1 MAARAAVLYGVSLV
15 AGDADMTPLLRLLP
29 FIAALLLIC
38 VPAAQAQEAVLK
50 GKDVTAEALIDA
62 LALPEAGAPRTRG
75 LKPVSPDARPSA
87 AAAGGRANLLITFL
101 TNSTTLTAEAEG
113 IVATL
118 AKAMQSDSLSG
129 VRFRVEGHADARG
142 DPQANLALSK
152 ARAEAVAARLA
163 QKHGVAAE
171 RLQPEGKG
179 AAEPLN
185 KERVDAPENRRVTVV
200 SLR

>member
-1 MAARAAVLYGVSLV
+1 MNL
-15 AGDADMTPLLRLLP
+15 THRLLTL
-29 FIAALLLIC
+29 FAALLLTLTPC
-38 VPAAQAQEAVLK
+38 AQAQETVLK

-75 LKPVSPDARPSA
+75 LKPVSPDARPA
-87 AAAGGRANLLITFL
+87 PAAGGRANLLITFL

-118 AKAMQSDSLSG
+118 AKAMQSDTLTG

-163 QKHGVAAE
+163 QKHGIAPE

>member
-1 MAARAAVLYGVSLV
+1 MLHAVEVDRPLAVDARAELPGESEEIDVAPGASLP
-15 AGDADMTPLLRLLP
+15 TN
-29 FIAALLLIC
+29 
-38 VPAAQAQEAVLK
+38 
-50 GKDVTAEALIDA
+50 
-62 LALPEAGAPRTRG
+62 TR
-75 LKPVSPDARPSA
+75 
-87 AAAGGRANLLITFL
+87 
-101 TNSTTLTAEAEG
+101 
-113 IVATL
+113 
-118 AKAMQSDSLSG
+118 

>member
-1 MAARAAVLYGVSLV
+1 
-15 AGDADMTPLLRLLP
+15 MTPLLRLLP

-38 VPAAQAQEAVLK
+38 VPVAQAQEAVLK

-75 LKPVSPDARPSA
+75 LKPVSPDARP

-185 KERVDAPENRRVTVV
+185 KERIDAPENRRVTVV